1 LIPLDDFN
9 DAEDHSIP
17 LMIET
22 ENEVEIEIEMMLI
35 TARRRVVL

>member
-1 LIPLDDFN
+1 MIPLDDFN

-22 ENEVEIEIEMMLI
+22 ENEVEIEIEMML